1 MKHEGT
7 LSRWLLLCKQ
17 VSKYPI
23 MDHFRETFLFF
34 ATLSL
39 NGNEHEKEQRSLSA
53 RSARHKSAV
62 RKSATK
68 YRKHVSRAIDVLL
81 RTVVTNN

>member
-1 MKHEGT
+1 VKHEGT

-34 ATLSL
+34 ATLSR
-39 NGNEHEKEQRSLSA
+39 NGNEHEKEQA
-53 RSARHKSAV
+53 RSARHLSAV

-68 YRKHVSRAIDVLL
+68 YCKHVSRAIDVLL